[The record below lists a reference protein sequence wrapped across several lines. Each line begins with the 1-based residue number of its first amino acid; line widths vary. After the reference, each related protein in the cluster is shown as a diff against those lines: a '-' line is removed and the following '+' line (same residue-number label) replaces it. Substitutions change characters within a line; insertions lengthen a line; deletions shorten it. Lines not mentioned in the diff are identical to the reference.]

1 MKIKLDLK
9 IISFIIVCIIY
20 TLILTGLY
28 LTLTPINSYYISCV
42 QGRYFFLLYF

>member
-9 IISFIIVCIIY
+9 IISFIIY